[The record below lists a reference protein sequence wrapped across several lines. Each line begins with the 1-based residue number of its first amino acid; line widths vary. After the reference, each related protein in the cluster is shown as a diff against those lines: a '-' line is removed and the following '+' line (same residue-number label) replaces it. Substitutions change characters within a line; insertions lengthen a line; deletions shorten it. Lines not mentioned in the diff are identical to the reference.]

1 MYQWEK
7 QRTSLA
13 TVPGRV
19 LRVERSIADVQV
31 SLPGLSPEAASAYVC
46 AYHDGT
52 GIRVAVVLHLLQSDQ
67 LAFYMNSDGPLDSE
81 TADKVLGDGLSF
93 AESLGFTLG
102 DLDFCRLPK
111 ADQEELWSSLAFF
124 KAKRPDSKIITAP
137 VTPAP
142 SETQSLPTPVADV
155 AEATVRSSPLEQPES
170 TASSRPTAQA
180 KPRTTVP
187 RPAARRLPSIEEMQ
201 HRRKAFIQNLGRLL
215 GML

>member
-46 AYHDGT
+46 AYHDGR

-81 TADKVLGDGLSF
+81 AAGKVLGDGLSF

-111 ADQEELWSSLAFF
+111 ADQEELWTSLAFF
-124 KAKRPDSKIITAP
+124 MAKGSDSKIVTAP
-137 VTPAP
+137 ATPALELTLAQ
-142 SETQSLPTPVADV
+142 SEPIA
-155 AEATVRSSPLEQPES
+155 A
-170 TASSRPTAQA
+170 SRPTTQP

-187 RPAARRLPSIEEMQ
+187 RPAAHRLPSVEVMQ
-201 HRRKAFIQNLGRLL
+201 HRRKTFIQNLGRLL

>member
-31 SLPGLSPEAASAYVC
+31 SLPGLAPESACAYVC

-67 LAFYMNSDGPLDSE
+67 LAFYMNIDGPLDSE
-81 TADKVLGDGLSF
+81 AAGKVLGDGLYF

-102 DLDFCRLPK
+102 DLDFRRLPK
-111 ADQEELWSSLAFF
+111 DEQEELWSSLAFF
-124 KAKRPDSKIITAP
+124 MVKGQARKVAAAPTPPAP
-137 VTPAP
+137 VAPPAP
-142 SETQSLPTPVADV
+142 AAASRRAGTADG
-155 AEATVRSSPLEQPES
+155 S
-170 TASSRPTAQA
+170 
-180 KPRTTVP
+180 
-187 RPAARRLPSIEEMQ
+187 PAAARARAAAGLDAVGE
-201 HRRKAFIQNLGRLL
+201 RKGSAT
-215 GML
+215 